1 MARARATFASRL
13 HAYGRGQSDRERRID
28 MYIGGVLGL
37 VLVVLL
43 ILLLLGRI

>member
-1 MARARATFASRL
+1 MQCPAATSPSREVP
-13 HAYGRGQSDRERRID
+13 YGRSEPGNGTEDE

-37 VLVVLL
+37 VVVVLL